1 MKFILF
7 IALLSLPMLAF
18 ATGDT
23 TYITNENTVLLK
35 NNEIQVF
42 SDVSKTLPFN
52 KIRSLTA
59 FHAPNNTIPNLSV
72 SPAVIWLKFTL
83 FNNTN
88 EQQLLINLKKS
99 NLNYVTLYYPVD
111 NNGNYTFFKGG
122 NLIPISQHKF
132 KDPNN
137 LFEVP
142 IPPYTSRTMYIRIK
156 SIGQIVAPLYV
167 GTIDNIME
175 SINRDRLVFGIY
187 LGIILI
193 MFFYN
198 FFIYFSVRDESY
210 LYYIG
215 YIFFIGFAQFCLEGY
230 GYRFLWN
237 NSPLI
242 TLQSINW
249 VGALSGIGAAVFL
262 RVFLHTKEKLPI
274 FDKVL
279 IGFILLY
286 ILTILLTLFGL
297 YDLSY
302 ILIDV
307 IAFTGSFAFLGVGI
321 KFAAEGFRPAKF
333 FLIAWSF
340 FIASIILYV
349 IKDFGLISYNFITSN
364 ILLIGS
370 SIEIALLSFALA
382 DRINVLKR
390 EKEISQAK
398 ALQVSR
404 EKEQFVQEQNIIL
417 ESKINERTFKLQQIN
432 KELKRTLKDLKETQS
447 QLVDAEKMASLG
459 QLTAGIAHEINNPIN
474 FVKSNIKPLQLDIHD
489 VLELVRKYDE
499 LNTENIQDKLKDIHS
514 FREEIEFEYIVHE
527 IETLLSG
534 IDDGANRTA
543 EIVKGLRTFS
553 RVDESEL
560 KEADIHEGI
569 DTTLMLLANSVP
581 QNLTIVKDYASLP
594 RVDCFPGKL
603 NQVFMNVLVNAI
615 QAIKSKGTTEEDEE
629 RIIIT
634 TEKQHGN
641 VVLRIAD
648 TGPGI
653 PAAVKG
659 KIFDPFFTTKDVGE
673 GTGLGLSIA
682 YSIIEKHHGKI
693 EAFPREGGG
702 TEFVITLPLKQR
714 VSKQDAPADMETSPK
729 S

>member
-132 KDPNN
+132 KDQNN

-499 LNTENIQDKLKDIHS
+499 LNTENIQNKLKDIHS

-534 IDDGANRTA
+534 INDGANRTA

-714 VSKQDAPADMETSPK
+714 ASKQDAPADMETSPK